1 MLQNKLITMDAG
13 TLLTTPLP
21 QTRFIVSELIPQGL
35 HILAG
40 APKIGKSWLALQIC
54 LLVASDEPLWNFSV
68 TSGTVL
74 YLCLEDSFT
83 RIQTRL
89 FDITDEVPENLH
101 FATMSEVI
109 SEGLE
114 NKIENFLNVH
124 PGTVLIVI
132 DTLQRIRKVSSG
144 ANPYAS
150 DYRDIGIL
158 KQLADKHRIAILLI
172 HHLRKMND
180 DDPMNMIFGTTGI
193 SGATDSN
200 FVLKKDR
207 RSGNSAT
214 LYCVG
219 QDIEYRELQMEFD
232 KTSHIWN
239 LVSDSITNEPLP
251 RDEIII
257 RLSAVMESILSF
269 SGTAT
274 ELASE
279 LEKVFGGSVIRP
291 NILIK
296 KMIHNQ
302 AELAERGITFEMK
315 RTHDRKEISLW
326 YECVDCVGNDGKTD
340 TVSVSN
346 LSTQPSQLTQADEM

>member
-1 MLQNKLITMDAG
+1 MSQNKLITMDAG

-21 QTRFIVSELIPQGL
+21 PTRFIASELLPQGL

-54 LLVASDEPLWNFSV
+54 LRIASGKSLWSFPV

-89 FDITDEVPENLH
+89 FDITDEAPENLH

-109 SEGLE
+109 GEGLE
-114 NKIENFLNVH
+114 NQIEDFLKAH
-124 PGTVLIVI
+124 SDTVLIVI
-132 DTLQRIRKVSSG
+132 DTLQRIRKVSTE

-180 DDPMNMIFGTTGI
+180 DDPMNMISGTTGI

-200 FVLKKDR
+200 FVLKKDK
-207 RSGNSAT
+207 RSGNAAM

-219 QDIEYRELQMEFD
+219 RDIEYRELQLEFD
-232 KTSHIWN
+232 KSAHIWN
-239 LVSDSITNEPLP
+239 LVSDSITDQPQP
-251 RDEIII
+251 SDEIII
-257 RLSAVMESILSF
+257 HLSAVMESLLSF

-274 ELASE
+274 ELAIE
-279 LEKVFGGSVIRP
+279 IEKANGTVIRP

-296 KMIHNQ
+296 KMIRNQ
-302 AELAERGITFEMK
+302 AELAECGITFEMT
-315 RTHDRKEISLW
+315 RTHDRKEISLR
-326 YECVDCVGNDGKTD
+326 YERVGCVGNDGKTD
-340 TVSVSN
+340 TASVSN
-346 LSTQPSQLTQADEM
+346 LSTQPSQPTQEDEK